1 MSVLAILLFLSQ
13 DYSQRGFVQTQTTV
27 YPQAAVNDGGHVV
40 GDFELRYEGFYK
52 PWADLQLAGTVD
64 LRTDTHHQT
73 EREVRFDWKDRTRQ
87 RPMLSL
93 RRLSVQYH
101 RGEWS
106 VEAGKQFVR
115 WGRTDI
121 VNPTDRFA
129 PRDYLTVVDNDFL
142 AVDAARATYERGSNT
157 VDVIWVPRLTPSRV
171 PLFSQRWFVPP
182 PGASSFPSL
191 VVDRRIPEGSQA
203 GVRWSHTGAVE
214 FAAAFYSG
222 FDHLPSYAL
231 IPGTT
236 TVDET
241 YAKQRMVGGDVGIP
255 LPVVA
260 IKGEAAW
267 FQDPDHRS
275 DDYLLYVIQLERQ
288 AGEWF
293 FVAGYGGQHVTRSG
307 SQAADFNPVRGMT
320 RTILSR
326 AGYTV
331 DVNRSLAFETAIR
344 ENFDGFWSK
353 FEYSQAFG
361 QHWRLTTAMTLI
373 RGKPT
378 DFLGQYREN
387 SHATIT
393 TRYSF

>member
-1 MSVLAILLFLSQ
+1 MPVLAILLFLSQ

-27 YPQAAVNDGGHVV
+27 YPQAAVNDSGHAV

-52 PWADLQLAGTVD
+52 PWADLQLAGAAD

-73 EREVRFDWKDRTRQ
+73 ERELRFDWKDRTRQ

-93 RRLSVQYH
+93 RRFSVQYH
-101 RGEWS
+101 RGEWTL
-106 VEAGKQFVR
+106 EAGKQFVR

-171 PLFSQRWFVPP
+171 PLFSQRWFIPP
-182 PGASSFPSL
+182 PGVSSFTIA
-191 VVDRRIPEGSQA
+191 RRIPEGSQA
-203 GVRWSHTGAVE
+203 GIRWSHTGAVE
-214 FAAAFYSG
+214 FATAFYSG

-231 IPGTT
+231 VPGTT
-236 TVDET
+236 IVDET

-267 FQDPDHRS
+267 FQDPDHRN

-293 FVAGYGGQHVTRSG
+293 FVGGYGGQHVTRSG

-326 AGYTV
+326 AGYTI

-344 ENFDGFWSK
+344 ENFDALWAK